1 MLIWQWLLVGHYEIA
16 IDYGKLLSFLV
27 IKILIKRRGRSKEN

>member
-1 MLIWQWLLVGHYEIA
+1 MVIGWNYKIA

-27 IKILIKRRGRSKEN
+27 IKILIKRVEF

>member
-1 MLIWQWLLVGHYEIA
+1 MVIGWNYKIA

-27 IKILIKRRGRSKEN
+27 IKILIKTG